1 MEDLVASGVELMLL
15 GMSAVFI
22 FLSLLVLATST
33 MSRVVM
39 NIAKGEAS
47 IGSNPAGNVNE
58 VANGS
63 TVQTDVD
70 EELVTVIATA
80 VKKYRS
86 RH

>member
-15 GMSAVFI
+15 GMGAVFI
-22 FLSLLVLATST
+22 FLSLLVVATST

-39 NIAKGEAS
+39 RIAKEETGVGTNSAGQAVGAS
-47 IGSNPAGNVNE
+47 SPVGAVDDE
-58 VANGS
+58 VVAAIS
-63 TVQTDVD
+63 V
-70 EELVTVIATA
+70 A